1 VGRFCEVSLL
11 RAIVRGVGSYLPA
24 RSVSNDELPKNLDTS
39 DEWIRSH
46 TGIGHRHI
54 AAAGEKAS
62 DMGLEAARR
71 ALQASGLAPSDLG
84 LILVATSTADYQGFP
99 STASIIQDRLGAAS
113 AGAMDVAA
121 ACTGYVYALAT
132 AAAFLESGAVRN
144 ALVIGSEVMTRVL
157 DWTDR
162 LTCVLFGDGAG
173 AVVLAADDSGGTRG
187 ILGSVLRSDGS
198 GADALKIA
206 PRDGQHD
213 GTVQMDG
220 RPVYNFAVRV
230 ITELVE
236 EVCSRHGIAVT
247 DLRAI
252 VPHQANVRI
261 VAAAA
266 KRLGV
271 PIDLF
276 YLNMERVANTS
287 AASIPIALAEIV
299 PVLKPGD
306 LVLTLGFGGGLTWG
320 ANLIRW

>member
-1 VGRFCEVSLL
+1 
-11 RAIVRGVGSYLPA
+11 
-24 RSVSNDELPKNLDTS
+24 VSNNDLSKELDTS

-46 TGIGHRHI
+46 TGIGCRHI
-54 AAAGEKAS
+54 AASGEKAS

-71 ALQASGLAPSDLG
+71 ALQASGVAPADLG
-84 LILVATSTADYQGFP
+84 LILVATSTGDHQGFP
-99 STASIIQDRLGAAS
+99 STASIIQDKLGAS
-113 AGAMDVAA
+113 GAGAMDLAA

-132 AAAFLESGAVRN
+132 AAAFVESGATKNV
-144 ALVIGSEVMTRVL
+144 LVIGAEIMSRVL
-157 DWTDR
+157 DWSDR
-162 LTCVLFGDGAG
+162 STCVLFGDGAG
-173 AVVLAADDSGGTRG
+173 AVVLAADDSTAGRG
-187 ILGSVLRSDGS
+187 ILGSTLYSDGS
-198 GADALKIA
+198 GADVLKIA
-206 PRDGQHD
+206 PRAGAHT

-230 ITELVE
+230 ITEMVE
-236 EVCSRHGIAVT
+236 EMCSRHRITVS

-271 PIDLF
+271 PIELF

-287 AASIPIALAEIV
+287 AASIPIALAEMV
-299 PVLKPGD
+299 PLLKPGD